1 MGLIDLLVIVLVL
14 AIVFWLLTQYILPV
28 VPEPWRR
35 IIVVILALIV
45 VLWLLSQIGV
55 LNLRL

>member
-28 VPEPWRR
+28 IPKPWGT
-35 IIVVILALIV
+35 IIVVIVALIV
-45 VLWLLSQIGV
+45 ILWLLSRIGV
-55 LNLRL
+55 LNLKL